1 MTDTARYWG
10 RIVAINIAAT
20 VLATFAF
27 GGVGWQTP
35 WRHVLESASI
45 SFLFSTSCSS
55 LCALALPHLVPRISE
70 RFAFPMNWVVI
81 VVALIGFASAG
92 TLLALAV
99 LVPIGYIR
107 NTEAYMAWFVN
118 VLKISIVVTLLFGI
132 FGTALEIMRTRLDET
147 TIALRT
153 KELEEERARKLAIE
167 AQLTSLESRVHPH
180 FLFNTLNSI
189 AELVHDDPAAAE
201 RVVGQ
206 LASLLRSSLDGASMP
221 LVPLEQ
227 EVRVVR
233 DYLEIERVRF
243 GDRLRYDV
251 QVADR
256 LGAALVP
263 RLALQTLVEN
273 SVKYAVSSR
282 QAGASIRIRATDGGG
297 RVRLEVE
304 DDGPGFDTACTP
316 DGHGLALVRSRL
328 AMTFGDRA
336 SLRVES
342 RPGRTLV
349 TLDLPS

>member
-1 MTDTARYWG
+1 MTTSH
-10 RIVAINIAAT
+10 
-20 VLATFAF
+20 FAPGNYRF
-27 GGVGWQTP
+27 IPAVFQY
-35 WRHVLESASI
+35 
-45 SFLFSTSCSS
+45 SS
-55 LCALALPHLVPRISE
+55 
-70 RFAFPMNWVVI
+70 
-81 VVALIGFASAG
+81 G
-92 TLLALAV
+92 
-99 LVPIGYIR
+99 
-107 NTEAYMAWFVN
+107 
-118 VLKISIVVTLLFGI
+118 
-132 FGTALEIMRTRLDET
+132 
-147 TIALRT
+147 
-153 KELEEERARKLAIE
+153 
-167 AQLTSLESRVHPH
+167 
-180 FLFNTLNSI
+180 
-189 AELVHDDPAAAE
+189 AAADA
-201 RVVGQ
+201 G
-206 LASLLRSSLDGASMP
+206 
-221 LVPLEQ
+221 
-227 EVRVVR
+227 
-233 DYLEIERVRF
+233 YEIERVRF